1 MTLTTKSLVLIS
13 LCAGLLAAILV
24 YHYLANEKS
33 RVAQTTQRVWV
44 VVTTR
49 PIAARTLIEPAAVK
63 AMALPA
69 GTLPTN
75 CATSLDEVVG
85 QVAVASLAQ
94 GEPVPRKAIM
104 PRDASLGLS
113 FAVPA
118 GMRAVAVSLDPI
130 SGVAG
135 FLKPGDRVDVIATF
149 TTEQLKVTRTVL
161 QDVALLAMGSEVRA
175 TGDTP
180 PTAEKD
186 AAPKNQPN
194 AILVVTPAQAEKL
207 ILAEVDG
214 RLRLTLRSVEDQDY
228 VSLTGVRSD
237 ALTGI
242 PTSNPTA
249 TAIAASPKPASST
262 PAVLVSSTRPSHPV
276 TSTTATSPSPSQAS
290 SGQGSSS
297 TAQKHDT
304 ERIETIRG
312 TEKTVV
318 EVPIESTSEKGPK
331 VP

>member
-24 YHYLANEKS
+24 YHYLTNEKS

-49 PIAARTLIEPAAVK
+49 PIAARTLIEPTAVK

-113 FAVPA
+113 FAVPS

-161 QDVALLAMGSEVRA
+161 QDVALLAMGSEVRT
-175 TGDTP
+175 TGGSSPVAD
-180 PTAEKD
+180 KD

-194 AILVVTPAQAEKL
+194 AILVVSPDQAEKL

-214 RLRLTLRSVEDQDY
+214 RLRLTLRSVEDQGF

-242 PTSNPTA
+242 PISNPIPTN
-249 TAIAASPKPASST
+249 IAATPKHGSST
-262 PAVLVSSTRPSHPV
+262 PAVLTTTTSRIHPV
-276 TSTTATSPSPSQAS
+276 ATNSAASPSPSPAS

-297 TAQKHDT
+297 TAQKPDT

-312 TEKTVV
+312 TEKTII
-318 EVPIESTSEKGPK
+318 EVPIERTSEKGPK
-331 VP
+331 AP